1 MYDKVCLDGRGASA
15 FDRPPGTYSRKNY
28 YEIVI
33 AMHLDRHRQI
43 RALFDEY
50 IELYAS
56 RDDRLTTHFSENFS
70 GYTGGGDVLVK
81 DRAEWV
87 KITRQ
92 DFAQIQGRIR
102 IEMLD
107 VSLQDLSDEVVV
119 VTAFF
124 HIHLPVPDHIL
135 SREVAR
141 LVLIFRLE
149 GDAWKIVHSGISIPY
164 NLVQEGEIYPVR
176 NLQEKNRALET
187 MIEERTRSL
196 HESEALYRLLTED
209 TLDVIWKVD
218 HDLHITYISPA
229 DQRLRGYHAD
239 EVIGHHIFELFN
251 DEGIAVVTE
260 AMRKRQEAEQGGAQL
275 GFLTFEAQHRCKDG
289 RLLWGE
295 VFSKPDRDE
304 HGKIIGYHGI
314 TREITERKRMQE
326 QVQQLALYDALTKLP
341 NRRLL
346 NDRLS
351 QTLVA
356 NSRKACYGALMFVD
370 LDNFKPLN
378 DRYGHF
384 VGDLLLIE
392 AAERIRGCVRKT
404 DTVARFGG
412 DEFVVILTELNVDQA
427 TSRVQAEVV
436 AEKIRQALAAT
447 YLLRPKREGEAEA
460 VVEHHCSA
468 SIGVILFFDHQSSQD
483 DILKWADKAM
493 YKAKEAGRN
502 AIRFHEDEDRD

>member
-1 MYDKVCLDGRGASA
+1 
-15 FDRPPGTYSRKNY
+15 
-28 YEIVI
+28 
-33 AMHLDRHRQI
+33 MHPDRHRKI

-56 RDDRLTTHFSENFS
+56 RDDRLTTRFSENFS
-70 GYTGGGDVLVK
+70 GYTGGGDFLVK
-81 DRAEWV
+81 DRDAWV

-92 DFAQIQGRIR
+92 DFTQVQGRIR

-107 VSLQDLSDEVVV
+107 LSMQDLSDDVVV

-149 GDAWKIVHSGISIPY
+149 SEDWKIVHSGISIPY
-164 NLVQEGEIYPVR
+164 NLVSDGEIYPLHS
-176 NLQEKNRALET
+176 LQEKNRALEALV
-187 MIEERTRSL
+187 EERTKSL

-209 TLDVIWKVD
+209 TMDVIWKAD
-218 HDLHITYISPA
+218 RNLAITYISPS
-229 DQRLRGYHAD
+229 DQRLRGYKPE
-239 EVIGHHIFELFN
+239 EVIGHHVFEMFT
-251 DEGIAVVTE
+251 DEGIATVTE
-260 AMRKRQEAEQGGAQL
+260 VMRMRREAEKDGAQA

-295 VFSKPDRDE
+295 IFSKPDRDE
-304 HGKIIGYHGI
+304 HGTITGYHGI
-314 TREITERKRMQE
+314 TREITERKRVQD
-326 QVQQLALYDALTKLP
+326 QVQQLALYDTLTKLP

-346 NDRLS
+346 NDRLA
-351 QTLVA
+351 QTLAA

-378 DRYGHF
+378 DRHGHF

-392 AAERIRGCVRKT
+392 AADRIKSCLRKM

-412 DEFVVILTELNVDQA
+412 DEFVVMLTELNSDKA
-427 TSRVQAEVV
+427 TSQSQAGIV
-436 AEKIRQALAAT
+436 AEKIRVSLSEA
-447 YLLRPKREGEAEA
+447 YLLKLKREGEADTI
-460 VVEHHCSA
+460 VEHHCSA
-468 SIGVILFFDHQSSQD
+468 SIGVVLFIGHDATQD

-493 YKAKEAGRN
+493 YQAKDAGRN
-502 AIRFHEDEDRD
+502 SIRFYEADAQH

>member
-1 MYDKVCLDGRGASA
+1 MQ
-15 FDRPPGTYSRKNY
+15 PN
-28 YEIVI
+28 
-33 AMHLDRHRQI
+33 RHRKI

-56 RDDRLTTHFSENFS
+56 RDDRLTTRFSENFS
-70 GYTGGGDVLVK
+70 GYTGGGDFLVK
-81 DRAEWV
+81 DRDAWV

-92 DFAQIQGRIR
+92 DFTQVQGRIR

-107 VSLQDLSDEVVV
+107 LSMQDLSDDVVV

-149 GDAWKIVHSGISIPY
+149 SEDWKIVHSGISIPY
-164 NLVQEGEIYPVR
+164 NLVSDGEIYPLHS
-176 NLQEKNRALET
+176 LQEKNRALEALV
-187 MIEERTRSL
+187 EERTKSL

-209 TLDVIWKVD
+209 TMDVIWKAD
-218 HDLHITYISPA
+218 RNLAITYISPS
-229 DQRLRGYHAD
+229 DQRLRGYTPE
-239 EVIGHHIFELFN
+239 EVIGHHVFEMFT
-251 DEGIAVVTE
+251 DEGIATVTE
-260 AMRKRQEAEQGGAQL
+260 VMRMRREAEHDGVQV
-275 GFLTFEAQHRCKDG
+275 GFLTFEALHRCKDG

-304 HGKIIGYHGI
+304 HGTITGYHGI
-314 TREITERKRMQE
+314 TREITERKRIQD
-326 QVQQLALYDALTKLP
+326 QVQQLALYDTLTKLP

-346 NDRLS
+346 NDRLA
-351 QTLVA
+351 QTLAA
-356 NSRKACYGALMFVD
+356 NSRKRCYGALMFVD

-378 DRYGHF
+378 DRHGHF

-392 AAERIRGCVRKT
+392 AADRIKSCLRKM

-412 DEFVVILTELNVDQA
+412 DEFVVMLTELTADKAISQSQA
-427 TSRVQAEVV
+427 GIV
-436 AEKIRQALAAT
+436 AEKIRVSLSEA
-447 YLLRPKREGEAEA
+447 YLLTLKREGEADSI
-460 VVEHHCSA
+460 VEHHCSA
-468 SIGVILFFDHQSSQD
+468 SIGVVLFIGHDATQD

-493 YKAKEAGRN
+493 YQAKDAGRN
-502 AIRFHEDEDRD
+502 SIRFYEADAQH